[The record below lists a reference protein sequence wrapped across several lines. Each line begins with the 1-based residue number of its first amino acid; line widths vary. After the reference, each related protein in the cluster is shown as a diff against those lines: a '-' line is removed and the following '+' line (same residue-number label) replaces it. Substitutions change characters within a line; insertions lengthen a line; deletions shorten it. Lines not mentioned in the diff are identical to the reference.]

1 MVIFKIR
8 DNKTQKENMIKT
20 NKTPLESEE
29 QELIFKWRDEN
40 KFKWPEL
47 FLLHSSGNG
56 LRLTPG
62 QATKAKK
69 QGLTKGIPDIMLP
82 VPKNNYHGL
91 FIELKR
97 IKGGKVSPEQELF
110 LKALEK
116 QGYKAVVCHGHK
128 EAIETIKQ
136 YLGID

>member
-1 MVIFKIR
+1 MNRV
-8 DNKTQKENMIKT
+8 
-20 NKTPLESEE
+20 PLEAFE

-40 KFKWPEL
+40 KIKYPEL
-47 FLLHSSGNG
+47 ALLHSSGNG

-62 QATKAKK
+62 QAVKTKK
-69 QGLTKGIPDIMLP
+69 QGLTKGVPDIMLP

-97 IKGGKVSPEQELF
+97 IKGGKVSPEQ
-110 LKALEK
+110 KIVIAALEN
-116 QGYKAVVCHGHK
+116 QGYKAIVCHGHQ
-128 EAIETIKQ
+128 EAIETIKK